1 MLSNVKIKLV
11 AILSNVTC
19 VFGQNNVFPM
29 YNSFKTQLGGNAFVY
44 QHFRP
49 IKLLECKLLR
59 MSKIIQRPPAR
70 QQDVRLVHGMVSN
83 LRS

>member
-11 AILSNVTC
+11 VILSNVAYT
-19 VFGQNNVFPM
+19 FGIGKRCQT

-59 MSKIIQRPPAR
+59 MSKIIQLPPGR